1 MILAFKSTGAV
12 KMSKPRILVTGAT
25 GKTGLPTAL
34 GLLEKGFPVRA
45 LVKTVDARAERLRA
59 AGAEITCGSLENFRD
74 LETSMQGV
82 ARAYFCPPLAPG
94 TLRRATLFATAASE
108 ARLEAVVQLS
118 QWVADGM
125 HPAVHARE
133 KWLTNQVLS
142 WAPNVGVITV
152 RPGWFAD
159 NYFAVIG
166 QAAQFGMLAFR
177 SGRAST
183 RRHRMRTLPAS
194 SWLASPI
201 PRRMSE
207 KPIGR
212 RGRGC
217 LHRPRS
223 PPRWGRPWAGGCNI
237 TTCRFRCFSRRR
249 TRLGSPNSSS
259 RSSTGS
265 CRTTSPT
272 PSASVRRRTQSS
284 TSRVSRPRIFTR
296 SPDAMCGVPRTQS
309 AGLPAPCARPPDC
322 WPRSSH
328 AGPDISGVEARLGA
342 PWMESYRLARE
353 SSGWLAAHA

>member
-166 QAAQFGMLAFR
+166 QAAQFGMLGLPLGEGLNAPPSNEDIAR
-177 SGRAST
+177 VIVACLADSAPHVGKAYRPTGPRLLAPPEIAAAMGEALGR
-183 RRHRMRTLPAS
+183 RVQYHNV
-194 SWLASPI
+194 PI
-201 PRRMSE
+201 PMFLKAANSLGISEFVISQLYWFLQDYQSNAFGIGAPTNAVEHVSGVAPEDFHSIARRYV
-207 KPIGR
+207 
-212 RGRGC
+212 
-217 LHRPRS
+217 RS
-223 PPRWGRPWAGGCNI
+223 
-237 TTCRFRCFSRRR
+237 
-249 TRLGSPNSSS
+249 
-259 RSSTGS
+259 
-265 CRTTSPT
+265 
-272 PSASVRRRTQSS
+272 
-284 TSRVSRPRIFTR
+284 
-296 SPDAMCGVPRTQS
+296 SPDAVRGIAGAMRET
-309 AGLPAPCARPPDC
+309 AGLLAALVAR
-322 WPRSSH
+322 R
-328 AGPDISGVEARLGA
+328 PDISSVEARLGA